1 MFKLTVL
8 SRMLV
13 LLLLAHVAA
22 GRSPGSQW
30 DSVRMLAP
38 GTGRPVFSRQCEAPE
53 PADVIVGGIIGIAD
67 GNVGGLVWPTGGWR
81 IVYQR

>member
-8 SRMLV
+8 SRVLV

-38 GTGRPVFSRQCEAPE
+38 GTGLRILAGNAKPE